1 MEEGFTFLDPGL
13 LRDAELSLNLAERQ
27 TAQESIWGV
36 PAYIFH
42 MRLLPS
48 GQKVGRITFRAADSE
63 WIVRY
68 TGHIGY
74 TVDEPF
80 RGNRFAERG
89 CRILVPFVRRH
100 GWSEV
105 WLTCGPD
112 NAASRRTLERLG
124 AEFVETVDVP
134 PEYPLA
140 AASIRQKCRYCLK
153 L

>member
-1 MEEGFTFLDPGL
+1 MDEGFTFLDPGL
-13 LRDAELSLNLAERQ
+13 LRDSELSLTLSERQ

-36 PAYIFH
+36 PAYLFDI
-42 MRLLPS
+42 RLRPTA
-48 GQKVGRITFRAADSE
+48 QKVGRITFRAADSE

-89 CRILVPFVRRH
+89 CRLLLPFVSRH
-100 GWSEV
+100 AWSEV
-105 WLTCGPD
+105 WITCGPD
-112 NAASRRTLERLG
+112 NIASRRTLERLG
-124 AEFVETVDVP
+124 ARIVETVDVP
-134 PEYPLA
+134 AEYPLA
-140 AASIRQKCRYCLK
+140 PGVVRQKCRYRLK